1 MRLGFHLLS
10 LLALLAVCLHL
21 LLNPSP
27 PYAVEESQPLLRPT
41 ALGEKQESILSR
53 AEREQ
58 EFTRMLG
65 AAFPA
70 GGRPI
75 RNRFSDANLLSA
87 PAFAGFPALHAPQDL
102 RAVEQEGGVR
112 LAWRPH
118 PQNPIQGLQYRVE
131 RWNQAGELE
140 AQWVQDGLER
150 LDHPSCEGVPYAYRV
165 STQLE
170 RELEL
175 GDTLQTLVR
184 RSPPIRTSLRL
195 ERRSRWQ
202 AELGDENAL
211 WLTLLRPGNPDQGPF
226 EAIPGEAL
234 GNTGWTVESWT
245 KAETEVIALA
255 RSPRF
260 DELGRRVVVDGQA
273 ASRVREEPRLRSFAT
288 LSLLDPCGHRL
299 RENLVLAEE
308 APR

>member
-1 MRLGFHLLS
+1 MRLAFHLLS
-10 LLALLAVCLHL
+10 LLALLAVCVHL
-21 LLNPSP
+21 TLNPSR
-27 PYAVEESQPLLRPT
+27 PYPVEESRPLLRPA

-58 EFTRMLG
+58 EFRSMLG

-75 RNRFSDANLLSA
+75 RNRFSDADLLAA

-112 LAWRPH
+112 LSWRPH
-118 PQNPIQGLQYRVE
+118 PQNPVRGLQYRVE
-131 RWNQAGELE
+131 RWNQAGQLE
-140 AQWVQDGLER
+140 AQWVQDSLER
-150 LDHPSCEGVPYAYRV
+150 LDHPGCEGVPYAYRV

-175 GDTLQTLVR
+175 GDTQQTLVR
-184 RSPPIRTSLRL
+184 RSPPIRTSVRL
-195 ERRSRWQ
+195 ERRSNWV
-202 AELGDENAL
+202 AELRDRKAL
-211 WLTLLRPGNPDQGPF
+211 WLTLRRPGSPDQGPF
-226 EAIPGEAL
+226 EAIPGESL
-234 GNTGWTVESWT
+234 GNTSWIVESWT
-245 KAETEVIALA
+245 KAETEVVALA

-273 ASRVREEPRLRSFAT
+273 ASRVREEPRIRSFAT

-299 RENLVLAEE
+299 RENLFLAEE

>member
-1 MRLGFHLLS
+1 M
-10 LLALLAVCLHL
+10 LAACLHL

-27 PYAVEESQPLLRPT
+27 PYPVEESQPLLRPA
-41 ALGEKQESILSR
+41 ALGEKRESILTR
-53 AEREQ
+53 EEREQ
-58 EFTRMLG
+58 EYARMLG

-112 LAWRPH
+112 LSWRPH
-118 PQNPIQGLQYRVE
+118 PQNPVEGLQYRIE

-140 AQWVQDGLER
+140 AQWVQDSLER

-170 RELEL
+170 RQLEL
-175 GDTLQTLVR
+175 GDTQQTLVR

-195 ERRSRWQ
+195 ERSSNWK
-202 AELGDENAL
+202 AELRDPGSL
-211 WLTLLRPGNPDQGPF
+211 WLTLLKPGNPDNSRR
-226 EAIPGEAL
+226 IPREYGLDRGKLDEG
-234 GNTGWTVESWT
+234 GN
-245 KAETEVIALA
+245 
-255 RSPRF
+255 R
-260 DELGRRVVVDGQA
+260 
-273 ASRVREEPRLRSFAT
+273 
-288 LSLLDPCGHRL
+288 GHC
-299 RENLVLAEE
+299 
-308 APR
+308 PG